1 MALTLVLAVYALGVA
16 VTGGFDMRVSGV
28 RIRSRSW
35 ERPAALAALG
45 AVLLLWQSRRQVG
58 GAGERIW
65 AEVETKGGRVLAIGA
80 AAWAVVA
87 AVSFGAFAVGGS
99 DSYGYVSQARLM
111 AHGRLTDV
119 VPLAPEFTW
128 PDVEATLTPLG
139 YTRGRSPGV
148 IAPSY
153 PPGLAILMAPLTPW
167 EGAVH
172 LLVPLFGVLT
182 IWLAYRFGVLCGDP
196 LAGGWAAALLSVNA
210 TFMFQLFQ
218 PLGDVPTAGC
228 WLGALVLATGP
239 AARGSLLAARPPVP
253 GESAIARDERLA
265 VRSALGS
272 GIMTALAILIR
283 PNLAPLAVAVA
294 AVAVR
299 PGSTGSGRRL
309 IAHAMP
315 LLAGIVLLG
324 WIQHA
329 RYGSAL
335 TSGYGS
341 MLDYF
346 SWSNVMPN
354 LERYPRWITGTQ
366 TILIWLWLGAPIWIA
381 SRFANR
387 RLAWTAWALACA
399 VWAAYLPFVAFG
411 EHEWM
416 YTRFLLPAMPIMLF
430 FCAAVVLTVI
440 RRLPPGARAAAA
452 LAVLV
457 ALGAATFAAA
467 RAHGVFSIRH
477 QEQRYPDAGGFVRT
491 RLPPTTFVLAA
502 QHSGSIRYYANR
514 PTLRWDMLDPGRLD
528 QVVGILRSSGY
539 LPVLVVDAAE
549 EVEFR
554 ERFTRGGQRAATRL
568 APLAR
573 FGAAG
578 IFGFE

>member
-196 LAGGWAAALLSVNA
+196 LAAGRPRCCRSTRRSCFSCFSRWATCPPRAAGSA
-210 TFMFQLFQ
+210 RWCSRQ
-218 PLGDVPTAGC
+218 VP
-228 WLGALVLATGP
+228 
-239 AARGSLLAARPPVP
+239 LLAARCSRP
-253 GESAIARDERLA
+253 GPRFRASQ
-265 VRSALGS
+265 RSRETKGS
-272 GIMTALAILIR
+272 
-283 PNLAPLAVAVA
+283 PSAPL
-294 AVAVR
+294 
-299 PGSTGSGRRL
+299 
-309 IAHAMP
+309 
-315 LLAGIVLLG
+315 
-324 WIQHA
+324 
-329 RYGSAL
+329 
-335 TSGYGS
+335 
-341 MLDYF
+341 LD
-346 SWSNVMPN
+346 
-354 LERYPRWITGTQ
+354 
-366 TILIWLWLGAPIWIA
+366 
-381 SRFANR
+381 
-387 RLAWTAWALACA
+387 
-399 VWAAYLPFVAFG
+399 
-411 EHEWM
+411 
-416 YTRFLLPAMPIMLF
+416 
-430 FCAAVVLTVI
+430 
-440 RRLPPGARAAAA
+440 
-452 LAVLV
+452 
-457 ALGAATFAAA
+457 
-467 RAHGVFSIRH
+467 
-477 QEQRYPDAGGFVRT
+477 
-491 RLPPTTFVLAA
+491 
-502 QHSGSIRYYANR
+502 
-514 PTLRWDMLDPGRLD
+514 
-528 QVVGILRSSGY
+528 
-539 LPVLVVDAAE
+539 
-549 EVEFR
+549 R
-554 ERFTRGGQRAATRL
+554 ES
-568 APLAR
+568 
-573 FGAAG
+573 
-578 IFGFE
+578 